1 MKFYSENKKYYDR
14 KIELLKL
21 TAIYCCYNKTTL
33 CVIFFKNGLPH
44 NSKDGAYIDDNRY
57 KAFYL
62 NGKYYG
68 NENSFTKELW
78 RKFVKLQAFL

>member
-1 MKFYSENKKYYDR
+1 MRFYKQKTNTNYCGFIFKNK
-14 KIELLKL
+14 LN
-21 TAIYCCYNKTTL
+21 AIYQGFAI
-33 CVIFFKNGLPH
+33 IFFENGLEH
-44 NSKDGAYIDDNRY
+44 NSKNAAYIGCFL

-78 RKFVKLQAFL
+78 RRFVKMQAFL

>member
-1 MKFYSENKKYYDR
+1 MKFYKSNFYHKIINNKLNVVYSDF
-14 KIELLKL
+14 
-21 TAIYCCYNKTTL
+21 YN
-33 CVIFFKNGLPH
+33 VIFYKNGLPH

-68 NENSFTKELW
+68 YDIDFTKESW
-78 RKFVKLQAFL
+78 RRFVKMQAFL